1 MSAGHG
7 GSWPAG
13 LAGLGVL
20 AALVPSP
27 VAVLRTLG
35 GSRTAIDGDAATVAA
50 LAVAAI
56 VVWTALGMA
65 AVIGATVLLARLPGS
80 TGAIGRAVLAR
91 LLPRRW
97 QPWIGALAGMALL
110 SGVAACGTGVAAA
123 DPGTPAAAVADS
135 GSNTVTTPI
144 LGTPILGPT
153 TTAAGPLLDING
165 LDWPTGAASHRRC
178 AKRRC
183 ADRGRGIAG
192 AAAPIDHLDEHRR
205 QPLER
210 VQSVPGVC
218 GLGFA
223 TNVDQQHG
231 IGARDGNAGGH
242 APTA

>member
-1 MSAGHG
+1 M
-7 GSWPAG
+7 
-13 LAGLGVL
+13 
-20 AALVPSP
+20 AAS
-27 VAVLRTLG
+27 
-35 GSRTAIDGDAATVAA
+35 TAIDGDAATVAA

-153 TTAAGPLLDING
+153 TTAGPLLNING
-165 LDWPTGAASHRRC
+165 LDWPTGAASP
-178 AKRRC
+178 
-183 ADRGRGIAG
+183 G
-192 AAAPIDHLDEHRR
+192 AATTGGASTEVVGSPEPPHPSITSTSAGGNT
-205 QPLER
+205 LER
-210 VQSVPGVC
+210 VQSVPGIC

-231 IGARDGNAGGH
+231 IAARDGNAGGR